1 MLLVALIMYSTDI
14 SVDINVSGS
23 WQDWWQYSFL
33 SHVVPIDVLMD
44 EAQTLMLWTG
54 MLIAE

>member
-1 MLLVALIMYSTDI
+1 MYSTDI
-14 SVDINVSGS
+14 SVDINVNGS
-23 WQDWWQYSFL
+23 WQYWWQYSFL